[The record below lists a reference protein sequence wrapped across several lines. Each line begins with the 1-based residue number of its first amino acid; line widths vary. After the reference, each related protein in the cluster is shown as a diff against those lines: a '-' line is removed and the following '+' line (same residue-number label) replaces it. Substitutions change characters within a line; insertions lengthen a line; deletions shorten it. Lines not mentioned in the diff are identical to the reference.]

1 MIGVVIATH
10 CAVASALAQAT
21 QVVLGHQDA
30 LACVDLPPEATRE
43 DAWEALSSA
52 VGQTDGGDG
61 VLVLVDML
69 GGTPSNLAL
78 ALLAE
83 GQVDVVTG
91 VNLPMVLRAIQ
102 RRKEITDLTVLAS
115 DVIEYGRRNVTA
127 ATQWLQPA
135 GPEAA

>member
-10 CAVASALAQAT
+10 CTVASALAQAT
-21 QVVLGHQDA
+21 EVVLGHQVA

-43 DAWEALSSA
+43 DAWKALSSA
-52 VGQTDGGDG
+52 VDQTDAGDG

-69 GGTPSNLAL
+69 GGTPSNLAM

-83 GQVDVVTG
+83 GRVDVVTG
-91 VNLPMVLRAIQ
+91 VNLPMVLRAIG
-102 RRKEITDLTVLAS
+102 RRQETTDLTILAQDVL
-115 DVIEYGRRNVTA
+115 EYGRRNVTA